1 MAAYLFTF
9 LNGATERVGADR
21 IDYEPDERI
30 FRAICDTEGVV
41 YIAPAG
47 NVRSVQKNPPLGGAP
62 SIDLYLDNSKF
73 RAAIEKAVEENF
85 RQTATGLRA
94 ARRV

>member
-9 LNGATERVGADR
+9 LNGTTERVGADR
-21 IDYEPDERI
+21 VDYDPDERI
-30 FRAICDTEGVV
+30 FRAVCDTEGVV

-47 NVRSVQKNPPLGGAP
+47 NVRSVQKNPPLGGGP
-62 SIDLYLDNSKF
+62 TIDLYLDNSKF
-73 RAAIEKAVEENF
+73 RAAIEKVVEENW
-85 RQTATGLRA
+85 RQTPTGLRP